1 MANRLTGRTVAL
13 TGPRKA
19 GDMVK
24 IVEKMGGT
32 ALIRPAQGTVFLDDS
47 KVRSDLADWIAKPPA
62 WTILTTGMGLDALF
76 GIAAEMG
83 MEAEYLEMLRN
94 SSIAARGYKTV
105 NALRK
110 RGLTPL
116 VRDDDGSTSGL
127 IRGLEEF
134 GFQAKDTVLQLHGD
148 PAPRLEAWLLEQG
161 TEVRKVLPY
170 QHIPPEPEQLEQ
182 LLRDI
187 LEHRIDAAAFTS
199 APQVRNLAEHARSQ
213 GKLDEL
219 VRAFQ
224 GPVVASAVG
233 KITAQALLEE
243 GITRVVYP
251 SEDER
256 MGSMLVELARYFQ
269 TADNENPIK

>member
-1 MANRLTGRTVAL
+1 MANRLAGRTIAL

-47 KVRSDLADWIAKPPA
+47 KVRGDLADWIAAPPA

-76 GIAAEMG
+76 GIAADMDVEQD
-83 MEAEYLEMLRN
+83 YLETLQK

-110 RGLTPL
+110 RGLAPL

-127 IRGLEEF
+127 IRSLEEYELQ
-134 GFQAKDTVLQLHGD
+134 GADVVLQLHGD
-148 PAPRLEAWLLEQG
+148 PAPRLEAWLVQQG
-161 TEVRKVLPY
+161 AKVRKVLPY

-182 LLRDI
+182 LLNDI
-187 LEHRIDAAAFTS
+187 LLQRIDAAAFTS
-199 APQVRNLAEHARSQ
+199 APQIRNLAEYARSH
-213 GKLDEL
+213 GHLEEM
-219 VRAFQ
+219 VHAFQ
-224 GPVVASAVG
+224 GPVVAAAVG
-233 KITAQALLEE
+233 KITAQALMEE

-251 SEDER
+251 PEDER

-269 TADNENPIK
+269 TRDA